1 MLQNYLKIAF
11 RNLLNDKV
19 YSSINILGLAI
30 GFSASALIL
39 LWVNDEMN
47 FENTHEHK
55 HRIYQAWNQVT
66 EKGKTS
72 SWNVTPQSMGLA
84 LQKDY
89 PEVEKM
95 VRVDWPDKYLF
106 QSKETKIKGTVQIV
120 DSTFLDI
127 FTFPLLKGDAK
138 TCLNAVNSTVITQD
152 FAKKLFGNTDPIGQ
166 IIKLN
171 NESDFVVTGVLKDL
185 PLNTDF
191 AFECLVPWR
200 FKVANN
206 MESLY
211 WGNNSTT
218 TYVLLKTNTDAQA
231 FNQKIKHLRK
241 RYDKETA
248 NWETFVY
255 PFERLRLYGNFKNG
269 VEEGGKIEQVRNFSV
284 IALLILLIACI
295 NFMNLSTSR
304 SEKRA
309 KEVGVRKASGASRFS
324 LIKLFYSE
332 SILTSLL
339 AGVLAICIIMVSLP
353 AFNQLIESKIV
364 IDWLA
369 PQWIACSL
377 AFVVVTGLVA
387 GSYPALFLSSF
398 NPLQVLKGS
407 YFNISSP
414 ITPRKI
420 LVVCQF
426 VFSVLL
432 ISCTMIIKQ
441 QLDYAQNRKSGYDK
455 ANLVYHPVEG
465 DISKNFDLIKAD
477 LLKNDVAVS
486 VVKTFSPIT
495 ETWSNTGGMQWRGK
509 ATDDHRNI
517 DRFGADDQIV
527 KTLGLEIVEGRDFD
541 LKAYPTDSSGVIIN
555 ETAKKMM
562 GFKNPIGEKITDG
575 GWEFQV
581 IGVVKDFVMQSPFR
595 EINAVTIAGPK
606 MNFFNAVH
614 VKYNAA
620 KPMREN
626 LEKARAVFK
635 KYNPNYP
642 FEYHFVDEAYN
653 KKFASVERLSFMA
666 QGFAFLTI
674 FITCLGL
681 LGLATS
687 LAQQKTKEIGI
698 RKVLG
703 AGIGQIVLLMS
714 KGFVTPVL
722 LAFLIASPLSY
733 WIMNKWLEEYT
744 YKITINPLVFVLAGL
759 VTVVIALFTVSYQS
773 IKAALMNP
781 VKSLKSE

>member
-1 MLQNYLKIAF
+1 
-11 RNLLNDKV
+11 
-19 YSSINILGLAI
+19 
-30 GFSASALIL
+30 
-39 LWVNDEMN
+39 
-47 FENTHEHK
+47 
-55 HRIYQAWNQVT
+55 
-66 EKGKTS
+66 
-72 SWNVTPQSMGLA
+72 
-84 LQKDY
+84 
-89 PEVEKM
+89 
-95 VRVDWPDKYLF
+95 
-106 QSKETKIKGTVQIV
+106 
-120 DSTFLDI
+120 
-127 FTFPLLKGDAK
+127 
-138 TCLNAVNSTVITQD
+138 
-152 FAKKLFGNTDPIGQ
+152 
-166 IIKLN
+166 
-171 NESDFVVTGVLKDL
+171 
-185 PLNTDF
+185 
-191 AFECLVPWR
+191 
-200 FKVANN
+200 
-206 MESLY
+206 
-211 WGNNSTT
+211 
-218 TYVLLKTNTDAQA
+218 
-231 FNQKIKHLRK
+231 
-241 RYDKETA
+241 
-248 NWETFVY
+248 
-255 PFERLRLYGNFKNG
+255 
-269 VEEGGKIEQVRNFSV
+269 
-284 IALLILLIACI
+284 
-295 NFMNLSTSR
+295 
-304 SEKRA
+304 
-309 KEVGVRKASGASRFS
+309 
-324 LIKLFYSE
+324 
-332 SILTSLL
+332 
-339 AGVLAICIIMVSLP
+339 
-353 AFNQLIESKIV
+353 
-364 IDWLA
+364 
-369 PQWIACSL
+369 
-377 AFVVVTGLVA
+377 
-387 GSYPALFLSSF
+387 
-398 NPLQVLKGS
+398 
-407 YFNISSP
+407 
-414 ITPRKI
+414 
-420 LVVCQF
+420 
-426 VFSVLL
+426 
-432 ISCTMIIKQ
+432 
-441 QLDYAQNRKSGYDK
+441 
-455 ANLVYHPVEG
+455 
-465 DISKNFDLIKAD
+465 IKAD

-562 GFKNPIGEKITDG
+562 GFKSPIGEKITDG

-620 KPMREN
+620 EPMSEN
-626 LEKARAVFK
+626 LEKAKAVFK

-653 KKFASVERLSFMA
+653 KKFESVERLSFMA

>member
-1 MLQNYLKIAF
+1 MLRNYLKIAF

-19 YSSINILGLAI
+19 FSSINILGLAI

-39 LWVNDEMN
+39 LWVNDELN
-47 FENTHEHK
+47 FENSHENK

-95 VRVDWPDKYLF
+95 TRVDWPDKYLF

-138 TCLNAVNSTVITQD
+138 TCLNAANSTVITQD
-152 FAKKLFGNTDPIGQ
+152 FAKKLFGNTDPMGQ

-191 AFECLVPWR
+191 TFECLVPWR

-324 LIKLFYSE
+324 LIKLFYFE

-339 AGVLAICIIMVSLP
+339 AGVLAIGIIIVSLP

-364 IDWLA
+364 IDWLN
-369 PQWIACSL
+369 PEWIAYSL
-377 AFVVVTGLVA
+377 VFVVVTGLVA

-562 GFKNPIGEKITDG
+562 GFKSPIGEKITDG

-620 KPMREN
+620 KPMSEN
-626 LEKARAVFK
+626 LEKAKAVFK

-653 KKFASVERLSFMA
+653 KKFESVERLSFMA